1 MQWSSQWRGLWRWG
15 RRLPGEGW
23 LWVVLFVQ
31 LKLSRAGMWR
41 LGFLSVSRV
50 AGQESGVCHGGWRGS
65 PRSEPSWLS
74 SRCSFTGH
82 FCTPAPQPRAGCSP
96 LTGRPPA
103 LSSRIPHSTPGS
115 PPAPQISRKHS
126 SQNYTKAHKH
136 FPQKIANLAGDLKE
150 VTCHLVPL
158 TPKWSAISFFPGVGR
173 GVEKGFFKY
182 FLSSCSWEKVPGF

>member
-1 MQWSSQWRGLWRWG
+1 MTSRLSERVSRGWTGVWRVS
-15 RRLPGEGW
+15 RRLAW
-23 LWVVLFVQ
+23 LPP
-31 LKLSRAGMWR
+31 A
-41 LGFLSVSRV
+41 VSRPD
-50 AGQESGVCHGGWRGS
+50 CHHGAAS
-65 PRSEPSWLS
+65 QDISAL
-74 SRCSFTGH
+74 
-82 FCTPAPQPRAGCSP
+82 PAPQPRAGCSP

-103 LSSRIPHSTPGS
+103 LSSPIPHSTPGS

-158 TPKWSAISFFPGVGR
+158 APKWSAISFFPGVGR

>member
-1 MQWSSQWRGLWRWG
+1 MSCALCSAETVQSRNVTSRLSERVSRGWTGVWRVS
-15 RRLPGEGW
+15 RRLAW
-23 LWVVLFVQ
+23 LPP
-31 LKLSRAGMWR
+31 A
-41 LGFLSVSRV
+41 VSRPD
-50 AGQESGVCHGGWRGS
+50 CHHGAAS
-65 PRSEPSWLS
+65 QDISAL
-74 SRCSFTGH
+74 
-82 FCTPAPQPRAGCSP
+82 PAPQPRAGCSP

-103 LSSRIPHSTPGS
+103 LSSPIPHSTPGS

-158 TPKWSAISFFPGVGR
+158 APKWSAISFFPGVGR